1 MRAIAL
7 LVMISAPAFAEPK
20 KKKVD
25 LPDVVKEATDKDKLT
40 EHPGTLGIGG
50 KLATGVIIVPKKHPD
65 AEPAPFGGWIVP
77 PDVNDPIALEPGTN
91 QLRNRI
97 PRTAWLPRD
106 LSRAFKAG
114 ADKVWDVVL
123 PKL

>member
-1 MRAIAL
+1 MRVIGL
-7 LVMISAPAFAEPK
+7 LTLLAAPAFAEPK
-20 KKKVD
+20 PK
-25 LPDVVKEATDKDKLT
+25 LPDIVKEATENKDKMT
-40 EHPGTLGIGG
+40 VHPGKPGMDG
-50 KLATGVIIVPKKHPD
+50 KLASGVIIVPKKHPD